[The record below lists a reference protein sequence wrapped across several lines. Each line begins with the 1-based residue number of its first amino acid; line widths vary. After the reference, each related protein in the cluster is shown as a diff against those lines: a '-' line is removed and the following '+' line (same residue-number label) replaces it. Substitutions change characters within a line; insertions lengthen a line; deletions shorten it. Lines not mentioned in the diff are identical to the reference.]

1 MSLTITNGIIL
12 ICVIIF
18 IVIHVKEKDMGEGAI
33 KYGALY
39 PPRVSI
45 KKEYWRLLTAN
56 FVHVDFL
63 HIFMNMY
70 AIYYLG
76 NFFEMMLGTLPYI
89 YLVAMSALGTS
100 LLTYLASLKNSRLEN
115 TITLGA
121 SGIFYGYL
129 GAMIM
134 MGVLFQGV
142 YLLWLQS
149 YIYVIVMNLALTLF
163 NPRISKTGHLGG
175 LLGGI
180 LAMLI
185 LIGTGI
191 CTY

>member
-1 MSLTITNGIIL
+1 MITNIL
-12 ICVIIF
+12 IIVCVAIF
-18 IVIHVKEKDMGEGAI
+18 VLINFIDKGNDKYTQAI

-45 KKEYWRLLTAN
+45 KKEYWRIFTAN

-76 NFFEMMLGTLPYI
+76 DFFEFILGSFAYV
-89 YLVAMSALGTS
+89 YLLLMSGIATS
-100 LLTYLASLKNSRLEN
+100 LLTYVVSLKNPRLEN

-121 SGIFYGYL
+121 SGLFYGFL
-129 GAMIM
+129 GAMIV
-134 MGVLFQGV
+134 MGVVLQGPFLQLLKS
-142 YLLWLQS
+142 YL
-149 YIYVIVMNLALTLF
+149 YIIVINVGFTLF
-163 NPRISKTGHLGG
+163 NPHVSKTGHLGG
-175 LLGGI
+175 LLGGA
-180 LAMLI
+180 LAMLV

-191 CTY
+191 CAY